1 MANFTDVWCPCGLVE
16 LFEEA
21 GVPSNHPLHAKM
33 KSAATSFLAEE
44 MGLDS
49 VDQLIAHSAKACDK
63 FVKCLDVPKAKQKV
77 IRDALKQKKTE
88 SGIPSNPRGCGRR
101 IDYDASIRF
110 VQNNPKRE
118 GSKPYARY
126 ELYKAATTRREFL
139 DFGGL
144 PRDFNA
150 DFRAGYVSFV
160 ATWLRDDEAE
170 WHDADEVE
178 WHADE
183 AAALCNESLE
193 RNLMEVEDL
202 MTDTGGATPSTPL
215 RRSTRLAPKP
225 APSPSRHEQA
235 RQRRE
240 AAEAVAPPQSKVV
253 VIEQV

>member
-1 MANFTDVWCPCGLVE
+1 ME

-33 KSAATSFLAEE
+33 KSAATSFLGEE

-49 VDQLIAHSAKACDK
+49 VDQLIAHSAKACEN

-150 DFRAGYVSFV
+150 DFRAGYVSF
-160 ATWLRDDEAE
+160 
-170 WHDADEVE
+170 HPPS
-178 WHADE
+178 HADE
-183 AAALCNESLE
+183 TEWHEDAAPHARRNEFA
-193 RNLMEVEDL
+193 RLMTEVEDL
-202 MTDTGGATPSTPL
+202 LTDTGGASPSTPL
-215 RRSTRLAPKP
+215 RRSTRLAPAP
-225 APSPSRHEQA
+225 AQSPSRHELA
-235 RQRRE
+235 RQRRQ
-240 AAEAVAPPQSKVV
+240 AAEAAAPPQSMIVV
-253 VIEQV
+253 FEQL

>member
-1 MANFTDVWCPCGLVE
+1 MTNFTDWCPCGLVE
-16 LFEEA
+16 LFEEV

-33 KSAATSFLAEE
+33 KSAAASFLGEE

-150 DFRAGYVSFV
+150 DFRAGYVSFHSPSH
-160 ATWLRDDEAE
+160 ADEAE
-170 WHDADEVE
+170 WHEDA
-178 WHADE
+178 
-183 AAALCNESLE
+183 AAHALCNESLE

-202 MTDTGGATPSTPL
+202 MTDTGDVSDPEDRKTRAA
-215 RRSTRLAPKP
+215 RRASKRTAAL
-225 APSPSRHEQA
+225 EQLTDTLGVQTA
-235 RQRRE
+235 
-240 AAEAVAPPQSKVV
+240 
-253 VIEQV
+253 

>member
-1 MANFTDVWCPCGLVE
+1 MAIFTNVWCPCGLVE

-33 KSAATSFLAEE
+33 KSAAASFLGEE

-49 VDQLIAHSAKACDK
+49 VDQLIAHSAVACEK

-101 IDYDASIRF
+101 IDYDASIWF
-110 VQNNPKRE
+110 VQKNNNPKKE

-144 PRDFNA
+144 PRDFTA
-150 DFRAGYVSFV
+150 DLRAGYVSFESEFHN
-160 ATWLRDDEAE
+160 A
-170 WHDADEVE
+170 DAVTVGVRAPRA
-178 WHADE
+178 H
-183 AAALCNESLE
+183 AAAHARCNESLE

-202 MTDTGGATPSTPL
+202 MTDTGDVSEPEGRKTRAA
-215 RRSTRLAPKP
+215 RRASKRTAAL
-225 APSPSRHEQA
+225 EQA
-235 RQRRE
+235 ALEQLTDALGVQ
-240 AAEAVAPPQSKVV
+240 AA
-253 VIEQV
+253 

>member
-1 MANFTDVWCPCGLVE
+1 MANFTDVWCPRGLVE

-33 KSAATSFLAEE
+33 KSAAASFLGEE

-150 DFRAGYVSFV
+150 DFRAGYVSFHSPSH
-160 ATWLRDDEAE
+160 ADEAE
-170 WHDADEVE
+170 WHEDA
-178 WHADE
+178 
-183 AAALCNESLE
+183 AAAHALCNESLE

-215 RRSTRLAPKP
+215 RRSTRLAPAP
-225 APSPSRHEQA
+225 APSPSRHELA

-240 AAEAVAPPQSKVV
+240 AAQAAAPPQPKIVV
-253 VIEQV
+253 FEQVQAA

>member
-1 MANFTDVWCPCGLVE
+1 ME
-16 LFEEA
+16 LFEEV

-33 KSAATSFLAEE
+33 KSAAASFLGEE

-49 VDQLIAHSAKACDK
+49 VDQLIAHSAKACEN

-150 DFRAGYVSFV
+150 DFRAGYVSF
-160 ATWLRDDEAE
+160 
-170 WHDADEVE
+170 HPPS
-178 WHADE
+178 HADE
-183 AAALCNESLE
+183 TEWHEDAAPHARRNEFA
-193 RNLMEVEDL
+193 RLMTEVEDL
-202 MTDTGGATPSTPL
+202 LTDTGGASPSTPL
-215 RRSTRLAPKP
+215 RRSTRLAPAP
-225 APSPSRHEQA
+225 AQSPSRHELA
-235 RQRRE
+235 RQRRQ
-240 AAEAVAPPQSKVV
+240 AAEAAAPPQSMIVV
-253 VIEQV
+253 FEQL

>member
-1 MANFTDVWCPCGLVE
+1 ME
-16 LFEEA
+16 LFEEV

-33 KSAATSFLAEE
+33 KSAAASFLGEE

-49 VDQLIAHSAKACDK
+49 VDQLIAHSAKACEN

-101 IDYDASIRF
+101 IDYDASIWF

-150 DFRAGYVSFV
+150 DFRAGYVSF
-160 ATWLRDDEAE
+160 
-170 WHDADEVE
+170 HPPS
-178 WHADE
+178 HADE
-183 AAALCNESLE
+183 TEWHEDAAPHARRNEFA
-193 RNLMEVEDL
+193 RLMTEVVDL
-202 MTDTGGATPSTPL
+202 MTDTGGASPSTPL
-215 RRSTRLAPKP
+215 RRSTRLAPAP
-225 APSPSRHEQA
+225 AQSPSRHELA
-235 RQRRE
+235 RQRRQ
-240 AAEAVAPPQSKVV
+240 AAEAAAPPQSMIVV
-253 VIEQV
+253 FEQL

>member
-1 MANFTDVWCPCGLVE
+1 MAIFTDVWCPCGLVE

-33 KSAATSFLAEE
+33 KSAAASFLGEE

-49 VDQLIAHSAKACDK
+49 VDQLIAHSAKACEN

-101 IDYDASIRF
+101 IDYDAGIWF

-139 DFGGL
+139 GFGGL

-150 DFRAGYVSFV
+150 DFRAGYVSFHPPSH
-160 ATWLRDDEAE
+160 ADEAE
-170 WHDADEVE
+170 WHEDA
-178 WHADE
+178 
-183 AAALCNESLE
+183 AARALCNESLE

-215 RRSTRLAPKP
+215 RRSTRLAPAP
-225 APSPSRHEQA
+225 APSPSRHELA

-240 AAEAVAPPQSKVV
+240 AAQAAAPPQPKIVV
-253 VIEQV
+253 FEQVQAA

>member
-1 MANFTDVWCPCGLVE
+1 ME

-33 KSAATSFLAEE
+33 KSAAASFLGEE

-49 VDQLIAHSAKACDK
+49 VDQLIAHSAKACEN

-150 DFRAGYVSFV
+150 DFRAGYVSF
-160 ATWLRDDEAE
+160 
-170 WHDADEVE
+170 HPPS
-178 WHADE
+178 HADE
-183 AAALCNESLE
+183 TEWHEDAAPHARRNEFA
-193 RNLMEVEDL
+193 RLMTEVEDL
-202 MTDTGGATPSTPL
+202 LTDTGGASPSTPL
-215 RRSTRLAPKP
+215 RRSTRLAPAP
-225 APSPSRHEQA
+225 AQSPSRHELA
-235 RQRRE
+235 RQRRQ
-240 AAEAVAPPQSKVV
+240 AAEAAAPPQSMIVV
-253 VIEQV
+253 FEQL

>member
-1 MANFTDVWCPCGLVE
+1 ME
-16 LFEEA
+16 LFEEV

-33 KSAATSFLAEE
+33 KSAAASFLGEE

-49 VDQLIAHSAKACDK
+49 VDQLIAHSAKACEN

-101 IDYDASIRF
+101 IDYDASIWF

-150 DFRAGYVSFV
+150 DFRAGYVSF
-160 ATWLRDDEAE
+160 
-170 WHDADEVE
+170 HPPS
-178 WHADE
+178 HADE
-183 AAALCNESLE
+183 TEWHEDAAPHARRNEFA
-193 RNLMEVEDL
+193 RLMTEVEDL
-202 MTDTGGATPSTPL
+202 LTDTGGASPSTPL
-215 RRSTRLAPKP
+215 RRSTRLAPAP
-225 APSPSRHEQA
+225 AQSPSRHELA
-235 RQRRE
+235 RQRRQ
-240 AAEAVAPPQSKVV
+240 AAEAAAPPQSMIVV
-253 VIEQV
+253 FEQL

>member
-1 MANFTDVWCPCGLVE
+1 MAIFTDWCPCGLVE

-33 KSAATSFLAEE
+33 KSAAASFLGEE

-49 VDQLIAHSAKACDK
+49 VDQLIAHSAKACEN

-150 DFRAGYVSFV
+150 DFRAGYVSF
-160 ATWLRDDEAE
+160 
-170 WHDADEVE
+170 HPPS
-178 WHADE
+178 HADE
-183 AAALCNESLE
+183 TEWHEDAAPHARRNEFA
-193 RNLMEVEDL
+193 RLMTEVEDL
-202 MTDTGGATPSTPL
+202 LTDTGGASPSTPL
-215 RRSTRLAPKP
+215 RRSTRLAPAP
-225 APSPSRHEQA
+225 AQSPSRHELA
-235 RQRRE
+235 RQRRQ
-240 AAEAVAPPQSKVV
+240 AAEAAAPPQSMIVV
-253 VIEQV
+253 FEQL